1 MIKDLLS
8 DNPTVEECNNII
20 SILNEMIAEYN
31 SVIQDYKNEYN
42 KDNSTMTSEDLEEA
56 CSFWEEAIKLA
67 NDNINYVLRIA
78 HKLEKKEKCEEKRK
92 KKLSKKIIKIVVGS
106 AVAILVVV
114 AGVVAVKYME

>member
-1 MIKDLLS
+1 MVKDLLS

-20 SILNEMIAEYN
+20 STLNEMMAEYN

-42 KDNSTMTSEDLEEA
+42 KGDSNITTEDLKED

-78 HKLEKKEKCEEKRK
+78 HKLEKKEKCEEKKRK
-92 KKLSKKIIKIVVGS
+92 KFGKKIIKIVVGS
-106 AVAILVVV
+106 EVAILVVV
-114 AGVVAVKYME
+114 VCVVAVKSME

>member
-1 MIKDLLS
+1 MVKDLLS

-20 SILNEMIAEYN
+20 STLNEMIAEYN

-42 KDNSTMTSEDLEEA
+42 KGDSNMTAEDLEED

-67 NDNINYVLRIA
+67 NDNINYVLRVS
-78 HKLEKKEKCEEKRK
+78 HKLEKQEKCEEKK
-92 KKLSKKIIKIVVGS
+92 WKKLSKKIIKIVIGS

-114 AGVVAVKYME
+114 ASVVAVKSME